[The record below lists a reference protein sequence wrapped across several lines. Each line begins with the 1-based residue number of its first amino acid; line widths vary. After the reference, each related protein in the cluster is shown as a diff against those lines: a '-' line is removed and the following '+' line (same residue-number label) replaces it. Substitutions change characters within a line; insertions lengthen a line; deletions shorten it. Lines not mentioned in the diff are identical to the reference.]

1 MRPNEVTSAL
11 GVRSEECQY
20 ALQSNASI
28 EDALRWATQKLQQS
42 CERPQFEAEL
52 LLAYYLGK
60 ERTWLM
66 IHDRDEV
73 KEPEGYEALV
83 QRRAAHEPYEYI
95 VGEASFYDI
104 HLKVES
110 GVLIPRPETE
120 ILIDLVADI
129 IEKEKIT
136 RIAEIGVGSGA
147 ISIVLARKFPALK
160 VIATDICDTP
170 LAVAKK
176 NIAHF
181 GLEGQI
187 ELRKSNLI
195 DEVTEPIELVVSNP
209 PYIAEDF
216 LLESNVVDY
225 EPKEALFGG
234 RVGDELL
241 KQIIIDV
248 KKRGIRWLACEMGYD
263 QKQLISD
270 FVNEVG
276 VQSIDFYK
284 DLAGHDR
291 GFVIDFGK
299 GVK

>member
-1 MRPNEVTSAL
+1 MI
-11 GVRSEECQY
+11 VRDVLSKA
-20 ALQSNASI
+20 ALQLK
-28 EDALRWATQKLQQS
+28 ES

-52 LLAYYLGK
+52 LLAYHLGK

-73 KEPEGYEALV
+73 VDIKGFEELIA
-83 QRRAAHEPYEYI
+83 RRAAHEPYEYI
-95 VGEASFYDI
+95 VGEVSFYDI
-104 HLKVES
+104 HLAVEL

-129 IEKEKIT
+129 IEKERIT

-147 ISIVLARKFPALK
+147 ISVVLARKFPQLK
-160 VIATDICDTP
+160 IVATDICDTP
-170 LAVAKK
+170 LKVAAQ
-176 NIAHF
+176 NIAKY
-181 GLEGQI
+181 GLQEQI
-187 ELRKSNLI
+187 ALRKSNLI
-195 DEVTEPIELVVSNP
+195 DVVREPVELVVSNP

-216 LLESNVVDY
+216 LLESNVIDY

-241 KQIIIDV
+241 KQIIVDV

-263 QKQLISD
+263 QKAPIAD
-270 FVNEVG
+270 FVKEVG
-276 VQSIDFYK
+276 VQSINFYK